1 MGDQRIKKEPSS
13 FTSLTSTTQRRSPVL
28 AGYPA
33 PEHAVPGMAAWGWS
47 CFLPLLP
54 AQQRQQTPSHFAYS
68 NLPFQTE
75 PFAFYPKVALV
86 KGAVTTQAI
95 SFEDDNTAAEA
106 SLLC

>member
-1 MGDQRIKKEPSS
+1 MTK
-13 FTSLTSTTQRRSPVL
+13 RRSLVL

-33 PEHAVPGMAAWGWS
+33 PEHAVPVMAAWGWS
-47 CFLPLLP
+47 RFLPLLP
-54 AQQRQQTPSHFAYS
+54 AQQRQQTPSRFAYC

-75 PFAFYPKVALV
+75 SFAFYPKVALV

>member
-1 MGDQRIKKEPSS
+1 MAALPRCCWQ
-13 FTSLTSTTQRRSPVL
+13 PVL
-28 AGYPA
+28 LL
-33 PEHAVPGMAAWGWS
+33 
-47 CFLPLLP
+47 CLPV
-54 AQQRQQTPSHFAYS
+54 QQRQQTTPSRFAYS

-75 PFAFYPKVALV
+75 PFAFHPKVVLV